1 MSDATKR
8 PLYRILAVDGGGIR
22 GIIPA
27 VFLAELEARTDK
39 PVSSLFD
46 MLAGT
51 STGGILTTCLATP
64 SVNKRTPKFR
74 AHDVL
79 EMYEKNAAEIFQ
91 TPTEWWKR
99 ALAPL
104 RKWWRPEY
112 IKGGIDTVLNRR
124 LGSAHLTDALV
135 ELLVTSY
142 EIEKRRPYFFKTNK
156 ARKHATRNHYLR
168 HVARATSAAP
178 TYFPPVRIPAVAASR
193 IRFLIDGGVFANNP
207 ALCAYVEARKILHD
221 RAQSCRC
228 KSSCS
233 CQIPKDVLLVSIG
246 TGGTNTPLCFE
257 KAVKWGRMKW
267 VRPALDVMMD
277 GMSDAVDHQLEQ
289 VYASKN
295 GCGAYYR
302 FQIPLSESS
311 DKLDRIDRC
320 NIWALKREGKRLLK
334 TRSECFDGL
343 VSTLNE
349 QCSLTGQKGAGHTPV
364 RQCGVE
370 RTGMRADGPE

>member
-1 MSDATKR
+1 MSDATQR
-8 PLYRILAVDGGGIR
+8 PLYRVLAVDGGGIR

-27 VFLAELEARTDK
+27 VFLAELEARTGK
-39 PVSSLFD
+39 PVSCLFD

-64 SVNKRTPKFR
+64 SDDNRTPKFR

-79 EMYEKNAAEIFQ
+79 EMYAENAGEIFQ
-91 TPTEWWKR
+91 TPTQWWKR
-99 ALAPL
+99 VLSPL

-112 IKGGIDTVLNRR
+112 TKGGIDTVLNRR

-156 ARKHATRNHYLR
+156 ARKHAARNHYLR

-178 TYFPPVRIPAVAASR
+178 TYFPPARIPTVDASR

-207 ALCAYVEARKILHD
+207 ALCAYVEARKVLHD

-233 CQIPKDVLLVSIG
+233 CQIPKNVLLVSIG

-289 VYASKN
+289 VYESKN

-320 NIWALKREGKRLLK
+320 NIWALKREGKRLLE
-334 TRSECFDGL
+334 TRSECFDRL
-343 VSTLNE
+343 VNTLNE
-349 QCSLTGQKGAGHTPV
+349 QCFLTGQKGTVQRPV

-370 RTGMRADGPE
+370 RTGMRANGSE